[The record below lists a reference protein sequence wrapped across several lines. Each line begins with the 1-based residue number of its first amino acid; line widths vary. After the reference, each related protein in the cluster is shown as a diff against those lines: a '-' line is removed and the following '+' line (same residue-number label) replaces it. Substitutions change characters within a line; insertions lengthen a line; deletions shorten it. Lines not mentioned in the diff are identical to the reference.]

1 MTLLGRNVKW
11 RVLKCLCLLVDI
23 LALSDQYANHVKVAS
38 FAGAPYMLE
47 CMLALVT
54 LAQIE
59 GQLVLC
65 SAHILEH
72 IIVGL
77 PLQQGVA
84 NGWVAVIGCVMQR
97 CPLTMVLCVDV
108 SSSNEQKHNSIKTST
123 LAGQM

>member
-77 PLQQGVA
+77 PL
-84 NGWVAVIGCVMQR
+84 
-97 CPLTMVLCVDV
+97 
-108 SSSNEQKHNSIKTST
+108 
-123 LAGQM
+123 